1 MPREGATSHVPEHC
15 SRTVLLDYRRAMM
28 LRHVEDQEEHE
39 EFFLIFFKVRQILK
53 EQSEVLEGTW
63 N

>member
-1 MPREGATSHVPEHC
+1 M
-15 SRTVLLDYRRAMM
+15 LLDYRRAMM

-39 EFFLIFFKVRQILK
+39 EFFLIFFKVRRILK

>member
-1 MPREGATSHVPEHC
+1 MP
-15 SRTVLLDYRRAMM
+15 LDYQRAMM
-28 LRHVEDQEEHE
+28 LRHVEDQEERE